1 MIMSANRVTIDLD
14 ALRHNFREIRRI
26 IGPQVGIIAVVKS
39 DAYGHG
45 MIPVTRALAPEGP
58 AFFAVFELDEALK
71 LKRDGCAVPIL
82 ILMGAR
88 REEISAV
95 VDQGFSV
102 CLFLEQ
108 TARDLSEAAQ
118 SKGVVAPVHVK
129 VDTGMNRLGVPWTD
143 LPRFLDRISTMK
155 GIRIAGLC
163 SHLAAADDPDNDFT
177 DQQRE
182 RFLSAVSR
190 VSSIQIR
197 REMLHFGN
205 SAAVL
210 SGIGGEVGL
219 VRPGLA
225 LYGSSPGPRLG
236 GNVRLK
242 RAMSFKSTIIQVR
255 IVPPG
260 TPISYGG
267 TYKTQGAATI
277 ATIPVGY
284 DDGFSRSLS
293 NKGEVLIHG
302 TRVPVVG
309 RVCMN
314 LTMVDVSGLQGVRV
328 GDEVVLMGVQGSEE
342 ITAEAIAAQAGT
354 ISYEIYCSL
363 GKSNHRTYV
372 PAAAAPPAT

>member
-14 ALRHNFREIRRI
+14 ALRHNFREIQRV

-45 MIPVTRALAPEGP
+45 MIPVTRTLAPEGP
-58 AFFAVFELDEALK
+58 AYFAVFELDEALK
-71 LKRDGCAVPIL
+71 LKSDGCAVPIL

-88 REEISAV
+88 REEISTV

-102 CLFLEQ
+102 CLFQEQ
-108 TARDLSEAAQ
+108 TAQDLSEAAL
-118 SKGVVAPVHVK
+118 SKGVVVPAHVK

-155 GIRIAGLC
+155 GIQIAGLC

-177 DQQRE
+177 DQQRK
-182 RFLSAVSR
+182 RFLSAVDR
-190 VSSIQIR
+190 VSSIRIR

-210 SGIGGEVGL
+210 SGIAGQVGL

-236 GNVRLK
+236 DNVRLK

-255 IVPPG
+255 TVPPG
-260 TPISYGG
+260 TPISYGC
-267 TYKTQGAATI
+267 TYKTQGEATI

-314 LTMVDVSGLQGVRV
+314 LTMVDVSGLHGVRV

-372 PAAAAPPAT
+372 PAAAAPGAA